1 MGRKST
7 GRTTKLI
14 RIPVRFE
21 NQVKKLIEYL
31 KIQEKKEINRK
42 QTKKSDQQ
50 TQDIS
55 LRECK
60 PVNLT

>member
-1 MGRKST
+1 MGRKPT

-31 KIQEKKEINRK
+31 KIQEQKELNRK
-42 QTKKSDQQ
+42 EAPKNEQNDR
-50 TQDIS
+50 DMS
-55 LRECK
+55 LTEYQSM
-60 PVNLT
+60 NIT